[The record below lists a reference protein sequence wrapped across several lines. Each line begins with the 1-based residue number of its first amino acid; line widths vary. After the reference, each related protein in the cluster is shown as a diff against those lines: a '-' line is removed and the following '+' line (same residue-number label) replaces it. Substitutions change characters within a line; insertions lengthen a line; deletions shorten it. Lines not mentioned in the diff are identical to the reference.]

1 LDFTNDLII
10 IVALFSSLL
19 FSSLP
24 YPEEILGGHC
34 CHPRSKN
41 PKAKTLEESFVV
53 PAIDS

>member
-41 PKAKTLEESFVV
+41 PKAKNPRRIIWV